1 MAKIVMVGS
10 SGTKDS
16 QTLVFSGG
24 MVEDIADKAA
34 LYLGSRGY
42 HLESGTKAQG
52 VYGRGS
58 AAARVLLGGFAKRM
72 KYNVTIGKEG
82 ESVALV
88 VAKGMTGLGGG
99 LWGASQE
106 KKELQTIISG
116 LQSAIL
122 S

>member
-1 MAKIVMVGS
+1 MGKIVLVKS
-10 SGTKDS
+10 ADAKESR
-16 QTLVFSGG
+16 TLIFSGG
-24 MVEDIADKAA
+24 TVDDIADKAA
-34 LYLGSRGY
+34 LFLSARGY

-72 KYNVTIGKEG
+72 KYNVTIAKEG

-116 LQSAIL
+116 LQGAIL